1 MFFFFA
7 IMPIK
12 KIIPYKFSS
21 ICKNCSNIC
30 NYEIIMTANCL
41 SIFFIP
47 VSDSSY
53 GQDVWPDFYNAYTA
67 SYGSEATA
75 LSAAAYNA
83 VYIIQAAA
91 QQAQITPDMPLY
103 DLEDALIN
111 AMNKTCDDGIIEHS
125 PENNRSSS

>member
-47 VSDSSY
+47 VFNWGKQYFVHTSCCGALYGLEKSVGDAISRGENVTITDDDLTLIDKTFSSIGTCPY
-53 GQDVWPDFYNAYTA
+53 C
-67 SYGSEATA
+67 GSEV
-75 LSAAAYNA
+75 N
-83 VYIIQAAA
+83 
-91 QQAQITPDMPLY
+91 
-103 DLEDALIN
+103 
-111 AMNKTCDDGIIEHS
+111 DGFEYC
-125 PENNRSSS
+125 PKCGKKL